1 MHSDFYLDRTLFA
14 EDKTYTEA
22 ALLAASRFIVVLAEP
37 GAGKT
42 RLMESLAQQL
52 GASLVTASRF
62 SHTGA
67 QANGSPLLL
76 DAYDE
81 LAKIDASGIYKM
93 LAAAHA
99 ASPTNLVISSRS
111 SEWDNAANSA
121 FNEYFGVSPLVARL
135 SEFAQDEQQKIFEN
149 HSPKED
155 FSAFQAEVARFDL
168 ETLLP
173 NPQFLKLFADAYLES
188 GRKFT
193 DKKSIFSLALERLAK
208 EANASVKNTA
218 GSLPAARKVDAASE
232 VFAKLLL
239 SGAEGVATSEAS
251 EDALYPLLGSLV
263 EDTSSINSILST
275 RMFKPGDTVDTHRP
289 VHKIIAEYA
298 AASYLIKRIADPT
311 DGLTLDRCLPVIAP
325 NSTTRDE
332 LRGLLG
338 WMASL
343 GNRPIQ
349 VATIELD
356 PYAVLANG
364 DPSQLDATSKRL
376 LVKRLKDIEEKDPY
390 FRRADFW
397 RRFSVAGFF
406 TPEVVGEIKPLLS
419 RGTEGHLKDL
429 ILELLDGSPVIQH
442 LSDELRALL
451 LTPQESENTRLLALK
466 CLLDQGEG
474 YDHFGDMAVLVFEA
488 SQTSLKLVA
497 KAIEKWGSKTTSDQ
511 DLLGYFRVCAHLYPG
526 HKERFQRTFKAR
538 HFVKRLVSQLDLPTV
553 EHLIN
558 GLTDGLT
565 CTCGKKNY
573 ECDCRNGTSKIVGT
587 LLDRYFEM
595 SAPPHDPAQAWKW
608 VQNLSYHENKSADQ
622 SKTVEVLQS
631 DRDLRQGIIKLVF
644 GKLTDRDEIL
654 ETKVH
659 RFERQSHSGLGFRQD
674 DYEFIV
680 DHAYDSDNP
689 ALWAAFIARH
699 QVHRDKVKR
708 GPDKLRRHMREQA
721 LNKPAFMREWV
732 RSNRD
737 AVRLKREH
745 LFPSVRHSRRMKRRR
760 VRENEM
766 RAANIKYVQENR
778 ALVEG
783 GRHWSCLVRF
793 AELIL
798 MQPDKIEEEFGD
810 EVIVRNGLRNCL
822 DFISPHVPDL
832 AKLAELQCASQF
844 QQSET
849 ILYAA
854 CLELLRRDGNLDS
867 VPIHLLWA
875 LRTNLDMHYD
885 AVQDS
890 EREALETEINR
901 LVLFSDEAVEHFCR
915 KYIEPQ
921 LCDPQCNHPQVHWL
935 RYDPVFQTLAPSL
948 AYEWLLNFELM
959 PVTALD
965 TLFEIVAQYGDR
977 SKLLELIAFRSAQV
991 LLFWSPELSPEGL
1004 EERRA
1009 FWFLRAIYFLEGSA
1023 NPYWDWLKSDKENVL
1038 LLNERSGRMN
1048 RSDNQSWPSLISD
1061 KVEAILDAFFQQWP
1075 KVPLP
1080 SSWGTGSPKGETAY
1094 RFLTDVIW
1102 SINADD
1108 PDKAIPTLKRLL
1120 GNTHY
1125 ADLHKNMKSMLAGLE
1140 RKKALLDFRPPSP
1153 AKIVATLDRGE
1164 VVTVEGLRQLVLLE
1178 LSKLQKA
1185 IDGGEFNTAE
1195 RFYAGHKR
1203 LDEEPCTRIIAERLN
1218 LVLEPQ
1224 NITVTPEHHLKHD
1237 KRCDF
1242 TTAKV
1247 LDGKRRMIV
1256 TEVKG
1261 QWHPKLY
1268 EAASDQ
1274 LNDLYAIHPDAEQQG
1289 IYLVIW
1295 FGKDEKVAAVKKHGL
1310 SSAKALKDKLEH
1322 DLPYDLRGLIDVFV
1336 LDVSKQ
1342 T

>member
-1 MHSDFYLDRTLFA
+1 MNSDFYLHRTLFSD
-14 EDKTYTEA
+14 DKTYGEA

-42 RLMESLAQQL
+42 RLMESLAKQL
-52 GASLVTASRF
+52 GASLVTANRF

-67 QANGSPLLL
+67 QTNDSPLLL

-121 FNEYFGVSPLVARL
+121 FNEFFGAPPLVARL
-135 SEFAQDEQQKIFEN
+135 SEFTQDEQQKIFEH

-155 FSAFQAEVARFDL
+155 FSSFQAEVARFDL

-173 NPQFLKLFADAYLES
+173 NPQFLTLLADAYVES
-188 GRKFT
+188 GRKFA
-193 DKKSIFSLALERLAK
+193 DKRSIFSLALERLAK
-208 EANASVKNTA
+208 EANMSVKNIV
-218 GSLPAARKVDAASE
+218 GSLPAAHKVEAASE

-239 SGAEGVATSEAS
+239 SGAEGVTTSEAS

-263 EDTSSINSILST
+263 EDASSINSILST

-298 AASYLIKRIADPT
+298 AASYLTKRVADPA
-311 DGLTLDRCLPVIAP
+311 DALTLDRCLPVIAP

-343 GNRPIQ
+343 GNKSVQ
-349 VATIELD
+349 NATIDLD

-364 DPSQLDATSKRL
+364 DPSQLDATSKRQ
-376 LVKRLKDIEEKDPY
+376 LVKRLKDIEKKDPY
-390 FRRADFW
+390 FRRGDFW
-397 RRFSVAGFF
+397 RRFSLAGFF

-419 RGTEGHLKDL
+419 QGADGHLRDL
-429 ILELLDGSPVIQH
+429 ILELLDGSPAIKH
-442 LSDELRALL
+442 LSDELQALL
-451 LTPQESENTRLLALK
+451 LAPQESENTRLLALN
-466 CLLDQGEG
+466 CLLKQGEI
-474 YDHFGDMAVLVFEA
+474 YDHLGDMAVLVFEA

-497 KAIEKWGSKTTSDQ
+497 KAIEKRGSKTFSEQ
-511 DLLGYFRVCAHLYPG
+511 HLLGYFRVCAHLYPG
-526 HKERFQRTFKAR
+526 HKERFERTIGAR
-538 HFVKRLVSQLDLPTV
+538 HFIKRLVSQLELPTV
-553 EHLIN
+553 EHLII

-573 ECDCRNGTSKIVGT
+573 ECDCRNGTSKIVGA
-587 LLDRYFEM
+587 LLDRYFEL
-595 SAPPHDPAQAWKW
+595 SAPPHDPVQVWKW
-608 VQNLSYHENKSADQ
+608 VQNLNYHENKSADQ
-622 SKTVEVLQS
+622 SKAVEVLQS
-631 DRDLRQGIIKLVF
+631 DKDLRQGIIKHVF
-644 GKLTDRDEIL
+644 GGLTDRDEIF
-654 ETKVH
+654 ETKIH
-659 RFERQSHSGLGFRQD
+659 RFDWHSHSGLGFYQD
-674 DYEFIV
+674 DYKFIV

-689 ALWAAFIARH
+689 ALWAAFMARH
-699 QVHRDKVKR
+699 QIHGDKAKR
-708 GPDKLRRHMREQA
+708 GPDELRRHMREQA
-721 LNKPAFMREWV
+721 LNKPLFMREWAK
-732 RSNRD
+732 SNRD
-737 AVRLKREH
+737 AARFEREH
-745 LFPSVRHSRRMKRRR
+745 RFPSFRHSRRMKRRR
-760 VRENEM
+760 IRKDEI
-766 RAANIKYVQENR
+766 RAANIKYVHQNR

-793 AELIL
+793 AELVL
-798 MQPDKIEEEFGD
+798 MKPDQIEEEFGD
-810 EVIVRNGLRNCL
+810 EKIVRNGLRNCL
-822 DFISPHVPDL
+822 DFITPHVPDL
-832 AKLAELQCASQF
+832 AKLAELQCASQY
-844 QQSET
+844 QHSET

-854 CLELLRRDGNLDS
+854 CLELLRRDGNLNN
-867 VPIHLLWA
+867 VPIPLLWA

-885 AVQDS
+885 AVQDN
-890 EREALETEINR
+890 EREALEAEVNR
-901 LVLFSDEAVEHFCR
+901 LALATDEAVEQFCR
-915 KYIEPQ
+915 QYIEPQ
-921 LCDPQCNHPQVHWL
+921 LRDPQCKHPQVHWL
-935 RYDPVFQTLAPSL
+935 RHDPVLQPLAPSL
-948 AYEWLLNFELM
+948 AFEWLRDCELM
-959 PVTALD
+959 PVSALD
-965 TLFEIVAQYGDR
+965 TLFEIVAQYGDQEQL
-977 SKLLELIAFRSAQV
+977 KELIAFRSSQV
-991 LLFWSPELSPEGL
+991 LLFWSPELFPEGL
-1004 EERRA
+1004 EERRT
-1009 FWFLRAIYFLEGSA
+1009 FWFMRAIYFLESFA
-1023 NPYWDWLKSDKENVL
+1023 NPYRDWLKSDKENVFL
-1038 LLNERSGRMN
+1038 FNERSGRMS
-1048 RSDNQSWPSLISD
+1048 RSDYPTWPRLTSD
-1061 KVEAILDAFFQQWP
+1061 KVEAILDAFFQHWP

-1120 GNTHY
+1120 GNAHY
-1125 ADLHKNMKSMLAGLE
+1125 ADLHKDMKSMLAGLE

-1153 AKIVATLDRGE
+1153 GEIAAMLDLGE

-1195 RFYAGHKR
+1195 RFYAGDKR

-1218 LVLEPQ
+1218 LILEPQ

-1274 LNDLYAIHPDAEQQG
+1274 LNNLYAIHPDAEQQG

-1295 FGKDEKVAAVKKHGL
+1295 FGEDEKVAAVKKHGL

-1322 DLPYDLRGLIDVFV
+1322 ELPDDLRGLIDVFV

>member
-1 MHSDFYLDRTLFA
+1 MNSDFYLHRTLFSD
-14 EDKTYTEA
+14 DKTYSEA
-22 ALLAASRFIVVLAEP
+22 ALLTASRFIVVLAEP

-52 GASLVTASRF
+52 GASLVTANRF

-121 FNEYFGVSPLVARL
+121 FKEFFGASPLVARL
-135 SEFAQDEQQKIFEN
+135 SEFTQDEQQKILEH

-168 ETLLP
+168 EALLP
-173 NPQFLKLFADAYLES
+173 NPQFLTLFADAYVES

-193 DKKSIFSLALERLAK
+193 DKRSIFSLALERLAK
-208 EANASVKNTA
+208 EANISVKNIV
-218 GSLPAARKVDAASE
+218 GSLSAAQKVEAASE

-239 SGAEGVATSEAS
+239 SGAEGVTTSEAS

-263 EDTSSINSILST
+263 ENVRSINPILST

-298 AASYLIKRIADPT
+298 AASYLTKRISDPADA
-311 DGLTLDRCLPVIAP
+311 LTLDRCLPVIAP

-343 GNRPIQ
+343 GSKSIQ
-349 VATIELD
+349 DATIDLD

-376 LVKRLKDIEEKDPY
+376 LVKRLKNIEKKDPY
-390 FRRADFW
+390 FRRGDFW

-406 TPEVVGEIKPLLS
+406 TPEVVGEIRPLLS
-419 RGTEGHLKDL
+419 RGGDGHLRDL
-429 ILELLDGSPVIQH
+429 LLELLDGSPAIKH
-442 LSDELRALL
+442 LSNELRALVL
-451 LTPQESENTRLLALK
+451 APKETENTRLLALN
-466 CLLDQGEG
+466 CLLDQGES
-474 YDHFGDMAVLVFEA
+474 YDHLGDMAVLVFEA
-488 SQTSLKLVA
+488 SQTSLRLVA
-497 KAIEKWGSKTTSDQ
+497 KAIEQRGSKTFSDQ
-511 DLLGYFRVCAHLYPG
+511 HLLGYFRVCAHLYPG
-526 HKERFQRTFKAR
+526 HKERFERTIGAR
-538 HFVKRLVSQLDLPTV
+538 HFVKRLISQLDLPTV
-553 EHLIN
+553 ENLIS
-558 GLTDGLT
+558 GLTNGLT
-565 CTCGKKNY
+565 CTCGRKNY
-573 ECDCRNGTSKIVGT
+573 ECDCRNGTSKIIGA
-587 LLDRYFEM
+587 LLDRYFEL
-595 SAPPHDPAQAWKW
+595 SAPPDDPVQVWKW
-608 VQNLSYHENKSADQ
+608 VRNLNYHKNKSADQ
-622 SKTVEVLQS
+622 SKAVEVLQS
-631 DRDLRQGIIKLVF
+631 DRDLRQGIIKHVF
-644 GKLTDRDEIL
+644 GKLTNRDEIV
-654 ETKVH
+654 ETKIY
-659 RFERQSHSGLGFRQD
+659 RFDWQSHSGLGFHQD

-680 DHAYDSDNP
+680 DHAYNSENP

-699 QVHRDKVKR
+699 QIHRDKSKR
-708 GPDKLRRHMREQA
+708 GPDALRRRMREQA
-721 LNKPAFMREWV
+721 LSKPAFIREWV
-732 RSNRD
+732 KSNRD
-737 AVRLKREH
+737 AARLKREH
-745 LFPSVRHSRRMKRRR
+745 RFPSFRHSRRIKRRR
-760 VRENEM
+760 IRENKM
-766 RAANIKYVQENR
+766 RAANIKYVHENR

-793 AELIL
+793 AGLVL
-798 MQPDKIEEEFGD
+798 MHPDKIEEEFGD
-810 EVIVRNGLRNCL
+810 EQIVRNGLRNCL

-832 AKLAELQCASQF
+832 AKLAELHCASQY
-844 QQSET
+844 QESEI

-854 CLELLRRDGNLDS
+854 CLELLRRDGNLNI

-875 LRTNLDMHYD
+875 LKTNLDMHYD
-885 AVQDS
+885 AVHDN
-890 EREALETEINR
+890 EREALEAEVNR
-901 LVLFSDEAVEHFCR
+901 LALSTDEAAEQFCR
-915 KYIEPQ
+915 HYIEPQ
-921 LCDPQCNHPQVHWL
+921 LRDLQCNHPQVHWL
-935 RYDPVFQTLAPSL
+935 RHDPVFQPLAPAL
-948 AYEWLLNFELM
+948 AYEWLRDFELM
-959 PVTALD
+959 PVSALG

-977 SKLLELIAFRSAQV
+977 SQLMELIAFRSAQL
-991 LLFWSPELSPEGL
+991 LLFWSQELLPEELKEQ
-1004 EERRA
+1004 RT
-1009 FWFLRAIYFLEGSA
+1009 FWFIRAIYFLEGSA
-1023 NPYWDWLKSDKENVL
+1023 DPYWEFLKSEKESL
-1038 LLNERSGRMN
+1038 LLFYECSERIN
-1048 RSDNQSWPSLISD
+1048 RSDYATWPRLTSD
-1061 KVEAILDAFFQQWP
+1061 KVEAILDSFFQHWP

-1094 RFLTDVIW
+1094 RFLNDVIW

-1120 GNTHY
+1120 SNAHY
-1125 ADLHKNMKSMLAGLE
+1125 ADLHKDMKSMLAGLE
-1140 RKKALLDFRPPSP
+1140 RKKALIEFMPPSP
-1153 AKIVATLDRGE
+1153 REIVAMLDRRE
-1164 VVTVEGLRQLVLLE
+1164 VVTVEGLRRLVLLE

-1195 RFYAGHKR
+1195 RFYARDKR
-1203 LDEEPCTRIIAERLN
+1203 LDEESCTRIIAERLN
-1218 LVLEPQ
+1218 LILEPQ

-1274 LNDLYAIHPDAEQQG
+1274 LNSLYAIHPDAEQQG

-1295 FGKDEKVAAVKKHGL
+1295 FGGDEKVAGVKKHVL
-1310 SSAKALKDKLEH
+1310 CSAKALKAKLEH
-1322 DLPYDLRGLIDVFV
+1322 DLPDDLRGLIDVFV